1 MMSNAIGIPIKE
13 INRGIT
19 QLNLFS
25 YLSVLYFQGKNR
37 TKLLDVK
44 KGTVSKIL
52 KRRVSLTVSC
62 RTLQGSLQG

>member
-44 KGTVSKIL
+44 KGTV
-52 KRRVSLTVSC
+52 
-62 RTLQGSLQG
+62 